1 MELGPV
7 ELVVLTFPGERADPD
22 VVGAVAKV
30 VSQGYVTVL
39 DLVFISRLQDGQIR
53 ITDVD
58 ENLDDLGFGSLEIK
72 AQTLV
77 NQDDMEVIR
86 DSLEPG
92 TSAAII
98 VYEESWAR
106 GVASAVRKAGG
117 EVALHVQVP
126 RDAVGRCGRR
136 SSLRGLM
143 TQGQRDATT
152 RPAGFARYR
161 RPDGSGRR
169 NCDRHRERGKPACSE
184 QDSGEGAGGRHHRRL
199 SPLHLRPRP
208 RPLPA
213 MIWSAS

>member
-58 ENLDDLGFGSLEIK
+58 ENLDDIGFGSLEIK

-77 NQDDMEVIR
+77 NEDDMEVIC

-92 TSAAII
+92 KSARSSCTRGAGPAA
-98 VYEESWAR
+98 WPAPCGRPAAR
-106 GVASAVRKAGG
+106 
-117 EVALHVQVP
+117 LHCTCRYRVMQWTLPSPQRPP
-126 RDAVGRCGRR
+126 RIDDSERARCDDEVGRVCSPPSVGR
-136 SSLRGLM
+136 
-143 TQGQRDATT
+143 QW
-152 RPAGFARYR
+152 
-161 RPDGSGRR
+161 
-169 NCDRHRERGKPACSE
+169 
-184 QDSGEGAGGRHHRRL
+184 
-199 SPLHLRPRP
+199 SPELRPRP
-208 RPLPA
+208 R
-213 MIWSAS
+213 

>member
-7 ELVVLTFPGERADPD
+7 ELVVLTFLGERPDPD

-58 ENLDDLGFGSLEIK
+58 ENLDETGFGSLEIK

-77 NQDDMEVIR
+77 NEDDMEVIR

-126 RDAVGRCGRR
+126 RDAV
-136 SSLRGLM
+136 
-143 TQGQRDATT
+143 DA
-152 RPAGFARYR
+152 AVAV
-161 RPDGSGRR
+161 
-169 NCDRHRERGKPACSE
+169 A
-184 QDSGEGAGGRHHRRL
+184 A
-199 SPLHLRPRP
+199 
-208 RPLPA
+208 
-213 MIWSAS
+213 SAD

>member
-77 NQDDMEVIR
+77 NEDDMEVIR

-98 VYEESWAR
+98 VYEES
-106 GVASAVRKAGG
+106 
-117 EVALHVQVP
+117 
-126 RDAVGRCGRR
+126 
-136 SSLRGLM
+136 
-143 TQGQRDATT
+143 
-152 RPAGFARYR
+152 
-161 RPDGSGRR
+161 
-169 NCDRHRERGKPACSE
+169 
-184 QDSGEGAGGRHHRRL
+184 
-199 SPLHLRPRP
+199 
-208 RPLPA
+208 
-213 MIWSAS
+213 

>member
-1 MELGPV
+1 MRLPPSIPSRQANGFPWSLALV
-7 ELVVLTFPGERADPD
+7 ELVVLTFLGERPDPE

-77 NQDDMEVIR
+77 NEDDMEVIR

-106 GVASAVRKAGG
+106 AVASAVRKAGG

-126 RDAVGRCGRR
+126 RDAV
-136 SSLRGLM
+136 
-143 TQGQRDATT
+143 DA
-152 RPAGFARYR
+152 AVAV
-161 RPDGSGRR
+161 
-169 NCDRHRERGKPACSE
+169 A
-184 QDSGEGAGGRHHRRL
+184 A
-199 SPLHLRPRP
+199 
-208 RPLPA
+208 
-213 MIWSAS
+213 SAD

>member
-7 ELVVLTFPGERADPD
+7 ELVVLTFLGERPDPD

-30 VSQGYVTVL
+30 VFQGYVTVL

-58 ENLDDLGFGSLEIK
+58 ENLDDIGFGSLEIK

-77 NQDDMEVIR
+77 NEDDMEVIR

-106 GVASAVRKAGG
+106 GEASAVRKAGG

-126 RDAVGRCGRR
+126 RDAV
-136 SSLRGLM
+136 
-143 TQGQRDATT
+143 DA
-152 RPAGFARYR
+152 AVAV
-161 RPDGSGRR
+161 
-169 NCDRHRERGKPACSE
+169 A
-184 QDSGEGAGGRHHRRL
+184 A
-199 SPLHLRPRP
+199 
-208 RPLPA
+208 
-213 MIWSAS
+213 SAD

>member
-77 NQDDMEVIR
+77 NEDDMEVIR

-161 RPDGSGRR
+161 RPDRSGRR
-169 NCDRHRERGKPACSE
+169 NCDRDRERGKPARSE
-184 QDSGEGAGGRHHRRL
+184 QGSGEGAGGRPAATGGPATTGACRPGLCTRARARR
-199 SPLHLRPRP
+199 
-208 RPLPA
+208 
-213 MIWSAS
+213 

>member
-22 VVGAVAKV
+22 VVAAVAKV
-30 VSQGYVTVL
+30 VSQGYVL

-58 ENLDDLGFGSLEIK
+58 ENLDDIGFGSLEIK

-77 NQDDMEVIR
+77 NEDDMEVIR

-126 RDAVGRCGRR
+126 RDAV
-136 SSLRGLM
+136 
-143 TQGQRDATT
+143 DA
-152 RPAGFARYR
+152 AVA
-161 RPDGSGRR
+161 
-169 NCDRHRERGKPACSE
+169 A
-184 QDSGEGAGGRHHRRL
+184 A
-199 SPLHLRPRP
+199 
-208 RPLPA
+208 A
-213 MIWSAS
+213 SAD

>member
-7 ELVVLTFPGERADPD
+7 ELVVLTFLGERPDPD

-77 NQDDMEVIR
+77 NEDDMEVIR

-106 GVASAVRKAGG
+106 DVASAVRKAGG
-117 EVALHVQVP
+117 EVALCVQVP
-126 RDAVGRCGRR
+126 RDAV
-136 SSLRGLM
+136 
-143 TQGQRDATT
+143 DA
-152 RPAGFARYR
+152 AVA
-161 RPDGSGRR
+161 
-169 NCDRHRERGKPACSE
+169 A
-184 QDSGEGAGGRHHRRL
+184 A
-199 SPLHLRPRP
+199 
-208 RPLPA
+208 A
-213 MIWSAS
+213 SAD

>member
-1 MELGPV
+1 MSCGATIAPAGVSPKPNSSDCRSSRLDDPPGQSSAQAELVDVRPLIGGCRAASGIDSQSSGEGTPMELGPV

-22 VVGAVAKV
+22 VVSAVAKV

-58 ENLDDLGFGSLEIK
+58 ENLDDIGFGSLEIK

-77 NQDDMEVIR
+77 NEDDMEVIR

-126 RDAVGRCGRR
+126 RDAV
-136 SSLRGLM
+136 
-143 TQGQRDATT
+143 DA
-152 RPAGFARYR
+152 AVA
-161 RPDGSGRR
+161 
-169 NCDRHRERGKPACSE
+169 A
-184 QDSGEGAGGRHHRRL
+184 A
-199 SPLHLRPRP
+199 
-208 RPLPA
+208 A
-213 MIWSAS
+213 SAD

>member
-7 ELVVLTFPGERADPD
+7 ELVVLTFLGERPDPD

-58 ENLDDLGFGSLEIK
+58 ENLDDLRFGSLEIK

-77 NQDDMEVIR
+77 NEDDMDVIR

-98 VYEESWAR
+98 VYEESWAC

-126 RDAVGRCGRR
+126 RDAV
-136 SSLRGLM
+136 
-143 TQGQRDATT
+143 DA
-152 RPAGFARYR
+152 AVAV
-161 RPDGSGRR
+161 
-169 NCDRHRERGKPACSE
+169 A
-184 QDSGEGAGGRHHRRL
+184 A
-199 SPLHLRPRP
+199 
-208 RPLPA
+208 
-213 MIWSAS
+213 SAD